1 MKLLFTYFRHFAVGF
16 ILLLNSCGGG
26 GGKATS
32 PVEDPLYGQQWFLNN
47 TGQSAYSRSSATSG
61 VDLNL
66 AGITQTGNG
75 VIVNIVDSGLE
86 LEHEDLAGNII
97 SGSVNFL
104 NDSGDPTNLSTGG
117 DHGTSI
123 AGIIAALANNGKGG
137 RGIAYNSKL
146 IAHNYIADQNS
157 ENLITAISAAR
168 VAINNHSYIT
178 PNRQD
183 KRIASVI
190 ADAYKNGVD
199 SGRSGRG
206 IIYVKSAGNDF
217 EPSVMDNIKLC
228 EIRIGEQNEN
238 VAAYYTTEAIT
249 CTNANLDP
257 VNTIPYNIVVG
268 AVNAEGE
275 KASYANTGSAILISG
290 LGGEDG
296 RRKPAII
303 TTDQSGCQ
311 KGYAR
316 NTAQDTTFDRG
327 QIPEINLNCNYTNK
341 FNGTSAAAATVSG
354 VTALLLEAN
363 IGLSWRDVRHIF
375 ISTAR
380 KVDANKLAIKTKTN
394 IPEIISDA
402 TVEHGW
408 VTNEKGYSF
417 HNWYG
422 FGLINANAAVNMA
435 TGYNSPL
442 GVFKNF
448 TSTND
453 TEKNIPDKNVTGATN
468 SINFTQNIT
477 IESLQVDLEVTHQRT
492 GDLAVW
498 LISPSRTQSILLNP
512 FNQFITNPDS
522 SNDTNLDLVLAS
534 QAFYGEKSGGTWD
547 LKIIDYRQEKTGSLI
562 NWSLTIYGY

>member
-1 MKLLFTYFRHFAVGF
+1 MKLLFTYFKNFALGF
-16 ILLLNSCGGG
+16 ILLLNSCGG

-47 TGQSAYSRSSATSG
+47 TGQNAYSRSSATSG

-104 NDSGDPTNLSTGG
+104 NDSGDPTNLSTEG

-123 AGIIAALANNGKGG
+123 AGIIAAIANNGKGG

-199 SGRSGRG
+199 SGRNGRG
-206 IIYVKSAGNDF
+206 IIYIKSAGNDF

-228 EIRIGEQNEN
+228 EIRIGGQNEN

-257 VNTIPYNIVVG
+257 VNTIPYNIVVS

-275 KASYANTGSAILISG
+275 KASYANTGAAILISG

-422 FGLINANAAVNMA
+422 FGLIDANAAVNMA

-512 FNQFITNPDS
+512 FNQFITDPDS